1 MKKFNIGDRVRVTI
15 SDPDDVDHKFDQ
27 KIGVISNIE
36 EDELSDVTGDP
47 SHNYIYT
54 VEFEDEDLGTMN
66 FRYDD
71 LESV

>member
-15 SDPDDVDHKFDQ
+15 PDSDDVDHKFDQ
-27 KIGVISNIE
+27 EVGVISNIE
-36 EDELSDVTGDP
+36 KDELSGVTRDP
-47 SHNYIYT
+47 SHDYIYT
-54 VEFEDEDLGTMN
+54 VEFEDEDLGTMK